1 MSIQFDVKAKEITT
15 SAEVFGGPA
24 RLKGIVISFASGGTV
39 AIKDGGSGGTTVWS
53 FTAPAAAG
61 TVSFPLPGDGIRCN
75 TSMYCAV
82 SSATATV
89 TYG

>member
-1 MSIQFDVKAKEITT
+1 MTMQSDVNAVEKT
-15 SAEVFGGPA
+15 SSGSVYGAPA
-24 RLKGIVISFASGGTV
+24 RVKSIVISYASGGTV
-39 AIKDGGSGGTTVWS
+39 AIKNGGSGGTTVWS

-61 TVSFPLPGDGIRCN
+61 TINVLLPGEGIRCSTN
-75 TSMYCAV
+75 IYVAL